1 MAKGK
6 QGKVEKMSDL
16 EIIAKA
22 VEERDA
28 LEGQVKELSARVG
41 ELSGELDRY
50 RILEP
55 LLNVDAIM
63 TEIKELKRWHRDVDI
78 HGTGDV
84 RVELDQMYPYRV
96 CIQGPPALLP
106 MRGPCAEAL
115 GEALIEAHAKLT
127 ALRKRAEDLF
137 AYRSFVEPFM
147 REMKDVEALTD

>member
-55 LLNVDAIM
+55 LLNVDAMM
-63 TEIKELKRWHRDVDI
+63 TEINRLKRWYRDVDI
-78 HGTGDV
+78 KDTGVV
-84 RVELDQMYPYRV
+84 RVELEREYPYLV
-96 CIQGPPALLP
+96 CIHGPQDILPMQGPY
-106 MRGPCAEAL
+106 AEAL
-115 GEALIEAHAKLT
+115 GEALIEAHAMSKDL
-127 ALRKRAEDLF
+127 AKRTQDLF